1 MEDNEELI
9 KIKLTQ
15 GQFAIIDKEDY
26 NKISEYKWFAV
37 KSRNSFYAASHGKK
51 RETIKMHRVIL
62 GLTERKQVCDHID
75 HNGLNNSKSNL
86 RVCTDSEN
94 AKNTTS
100 RKGASSKYLGVSDSP
115 TRKRKLKSGGYSIN
129 ERNRKW
135 LVQIQCD
142 KKKSYVGR
150 FATEIEAAIAYNK
163 VAIEKFG
170 SFANINNVCLQQ
182 KNEKN

>member
-1 MEDNEELI
+1 MDDNEELMQI
-9 KIKLTQ
+9 PLTQ
-15 GQFAIIDKEDY
+15 GKFAIIDKDDY
-26 NKISEYKWFAV
+26 DKICDYKWFAV
-37 KSRNSFYAASHGKK
+37 KSRNSYYAASHGKN

-62 GLTERKQVCDHID
+62 GLNDKKQICDHID
-75 HNGLNNSKSNL
+75 HNGLNNSKFNL

-100 RKGASSKYLGVSDSP
+100 RNGASSKYLGVSYSP
-115 TRKRKLKSGGYSIN
+115 IRKRKLKSGGYSFN
-129 ERNRKW
+129 EHNRKW
-135 LVQIQCD
+135 LTQIQCD

-170 SFANINNVCLQQ
+170 SFANVNKI
-182 KNEKN
+182 